1 MMLLLKSV
9 MLLRLLLG
17 NSNKLL
23 CGKKRGMLIKEVEV
37 KNIPPVPPEKARIDA
52 LKRQKSNLSKTIKAE
67 KARATINKGQQ
78 QLSKALKAHL

>member
-1 MMLLLKSV
+1 MMLLLKSA
-9 MLLRLLLG
+9 MLPRLLLG

-37 KNIPPVPPEKARIDA
+37 KTIPPVPPEKARIDA
-52 LKRQKSNLSKTIKAE
+52 LKRQKTNLSKTIKTE

-78 QLSKALKAHL
+78 QLSKALQS

>member
-1 MMLLLKSV
+1 MLP
-9 MLLRLLLG
+9 RLLLG

-37 KNIPPVPPEKARIDA
+37 KTIPPVPPEKARIDA

-78 QLSKALKAHL
+78 QLSKALQS

>member
-9 MLLRLLLG
+9 TLPRLLLG
-17 NSNKLL
+17 NSKKLL
-23 CGKKRGMLIKEVEV
+23 CGKERGMLIKEVEV

-52 LKRQKSNLSKTIKAE
+52 LKRQKTNLSKTIKAE

-78 QLSKALKAHL
+78 QLSKALQF

>member
-9 MLLRLLLG
+9 MLPRLLLG

-52 LKRQKSNLSKTIKAE
+52 LKRQKTNLTKTIKAE

-78 QLSKALKAHL
+78 QLSKALKS

>member
-1 MMLLLKSV
+1 MMLLLKSA
-9 MLLRLLLG
+9 MLPRLLLG

-52 LKRQKSNLSKTIKAE
+52 LKRQKTNLNKTIKAE

-78 QLSKALKAHL
+78 QLSKALQS